1 MVKGFRAVLAAVIAI
16 VACTYASAQVVEY
29 SPTQGPPK
37 HESSPVQTVMSLSY
51 ENFKNIKML
60 NAAIMNYGG
69 GESELERLV
78 DQYAEASAFFF
89 QNKEDLAADKF
100 LENEREILKVS
111 QKLARKYKED
121 TEQLL
126 NMGIKMNIRDSL
138 KKGLKGDKSNAV
150 AEKLL
155 NNAQF
160 GVQKANDY
168 YDRYI
173 NATKASPRN
182 LITSIYYYRRSKENL
197 ISMVEALDLDPETK
211 KQILSQRKK
220 DIEDNK
226 NKIYLAKEKHNGFF
240 ASSENCK
247 TEIALRKRRYFFF
260 FRVLRACR
268 RTFLSGWESSTMIF
282 SRVSLSISYSL
293 MALSAAQ
300 RTCTEGPGFH
310 KNGGDQPVEALIAE
324 THVIQGCDPNA

>member
-37 HESSPVQTVMSLSY
+37 HESRPVQTVLRLSY

-111 QKLARKYKED
+111 QRLAKKYKED

-138 KKGLKGDKSNAV
+138 KKGLKGDKPNAV

-211 KQILSQRKK
+211 KQMLSQRKK

-226 NKIYLAKEKHNGFF
+226 NRIYMAKEKQN
-240 ASSENCK
+240 
-247 TEIALRKRRYFFF
+247 
-260 FRVLRACR
+260 
-268 RTFLSGWESSTMIF
+268 
-282 SRVSLSISYSL
+282 
-293 MALSAAQ
+293 
-300 RTCTEGPGFH
+300 
-310 KNGGDQPVEALIAE
+310 
-324 THVIQGCDPNA
+324 